1 MTPVAGGPI
10 PIGPGQ
16 LALALVFV
24 LAAGAVSM
32 AMSLGLH
39 RNLLLGTVRTFA
51 QLFLMGYAL
60 KFIFGLDMALPVVG
74 VVALVVAASTH
85 IVRGR
90 VKERD
95 VAFGVPVF
103 LTMAAVYLVVS
114 SVVTGLVVGARP
126 WWEPQYFLTIGG
138 MVAGNSM
145 TAIAIALDRLFSSL
159 RRRRDEIEMKLCMGA
174 DYKEASAEIMRE
186 AVGAGMI
193 PAVNSMMGVGLVSI
207 PGMMTGQIIA
217 GADPA
222 LASRYQ
228 IVVMLMLAA
237 ATALSCFVVVSVVR
251 RMCFGPEY
259 QLLLRKDR
267 D

>member
-1 MTPVAGGPI
+1 MTPTPVGPI

-24 LAAGAVSM
+24 LMAGGVSM

-39 RNLLLGTVRTFA
+39 RSLLLGTVRTFA

-60 KFIFGLDMALPVVG
+60 KFIFGLDMALPVVA

-90 VKERD
+90 VPERD
-95 VAFGVPVF
+95 VPFGLPVF

-114 SVVTGLVVGARP
+114 SVVTGLVVGAHP
-126 WWEPQYFLTIGG
+126 WWNPQYFLTIGG

-145 TAIAIALDRLFSSL
+145 TAMALALDRLFNSL
-159 RRRRDEIEMKLCMGA
+159 RRRRDEIEMKLCLGA
-174 DYKEASAEIMRE
+174 DYKEASADIMRE
-186 AVGAGMI
+186 AVRTGMV

-222 LASRYQ
+222 MASRYQ
-228 IVVMLMLAA
+228 IVVMLMLTA
-237 ATALSCFVVVSVVR
+237 ATAVACFTAVSVVR
-251 RMCFGPEY
+251 RMCFGEDY
-259 QLLLRKDR
+259 RLRLRRDR